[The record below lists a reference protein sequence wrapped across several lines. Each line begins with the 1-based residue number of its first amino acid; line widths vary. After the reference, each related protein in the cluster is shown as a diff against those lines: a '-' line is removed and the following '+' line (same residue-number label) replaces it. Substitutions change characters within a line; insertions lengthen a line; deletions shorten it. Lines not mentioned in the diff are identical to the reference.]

1 MFWFALPP
9 LVYLGLCGLMYARQ
23 RDLVYCPHE
32 TRVLAAQTDFALV
45 HEGLT
50 LRGWVVNPGRRN
62 ALIYFG
68 GNAEPVQVNRERF
81 ARWFPQHTVYLMA
94 YRGFG
99 ASEGE
104 PTEAG
109 ITSDALALFD
119 CVRKLHPRTGID
131 VVGRSLGSGV
141 AAHVAAHRPVRR
153 LALVTPYDTLVDV
166 GQAHYRW
173 LPVHLLARERYDSV
187 SNLSRYAGPVLVV
200 RAGLDTVIPSANTQ
214 RLINSLPRPP
224 KVLELRKADHSSIA
238 FAPALARTMKLFF
251 ATPGFGAPVKV
262 PRGAPPLVRRSR
274 SHPVAKLQPR
284 PRPEQEARAL
294 RNQRPDPRPS
304 RRKST

>member
-1 MFWFALPP
+1 MFWIALPP
-9 LVYLGLCGLMYARQ
+9 LVYLGLCGLVYARQ
-23 RDLVYCPHE
+23 RDLVYYPQE
-32 TRVLAAQTDFALV
+32 TRVEAAQTDFALV
-45 HEGLT
+45 HDGVT
-50 LRGWVVNPGRRN
+50 LRGWVVNPGRSR

-81 ARWFPQHTVYLMA
+81 ARWFPKHTVYLMA

-109 ITSDALALFD
+109 ITGDALALFD
-119 CVRKLHPRTGID
+119 QVQLLHPETGID

-153 LALVTPYDTLVDV
+153 LALITPYDTLVHV
-166 GQAHYRW
+166 GQVHYRW

-187 SNLSRYAGPVLVV
+187 SNLSRYTGPILVV
-200 RAGLDTVIPSANTQ
+200 RAGQDTVIPPANTQ

-224 KVLELRKADHSSIA
+224 RVLELRTADHSSIA

-251 ATPGFGAPVKV
+251 ATPGLGGV
-262 PRGAPPLVRRSR
+262 PTAARKIAATPRSR
-274 SHPVAKLQPR
+274 PGTKPHSPSNPRVRAASTGHPHPATR
-284 PRPEQEARAL
+284 
-294 RNQRPDPRPS
+294 S
-304 RRKST
+304 TRRKST